1 VTVST
6 TVSLWVLTWVAIAVL
21 WFGLAAVLR
30 EVRLLRALAAGDA
43 AGFASGRPDVALG
56 PRFATGGAPRLV
68 VAADT
73 GCGLCVAVVDRLAR
87 RVADA
92 TVLTH
97 EPAAA
102 WAGRADGL
110 TVVSDPEAWRAV
122 SHLSP
127 PVLMRVD
134 GAGRVDRMLLPV
146 RVGQVDAVLAEWGLP
161 APEGTSDAADARTD
175 S

>member
-1 VTVST
+1 VTVSVNT
-6 TVSLWVLTWVAIAVL
+6 SLWVLTWMAIAVL

-30 EVRLLRALAAGDA
+30 EVRLLRGLVAGDP
-43 AGFASGRPDVALG
+43 AGFATGRPDIALG
-56 PRFATGGAPRLV
+56 AGFATGGPALV

-87 RVADA
+87 RSAAA

-161 APEGTSDAADARTD
+161 APEGTSDVADARTD